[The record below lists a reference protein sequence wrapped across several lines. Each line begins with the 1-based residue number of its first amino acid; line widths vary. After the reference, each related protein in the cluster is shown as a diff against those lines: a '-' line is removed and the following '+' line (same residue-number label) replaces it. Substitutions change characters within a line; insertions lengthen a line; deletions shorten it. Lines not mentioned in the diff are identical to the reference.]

1 MANNASF
8 SNKYFFSIYIPVLL
22 SKSPQ
27 DGAENIP
34 KKQKI
39 DRRLIYHMTGALTM
53 TRRIYGY
60 IRAGSLHGTAETN
73 IRL

>member
-1 MANNASF
+1 M
-8 SNKYFFSIYIPVLL
+8 L
-22 SKSPQ
+22 SKSLQ

-34 KKQKI
+34 KTKKQK
-39 DRRLIYHMTGALTM
+39 DRRLIYHMTGALTV

>member
-1 MANNASF
+1 
-8 SNKYFFSIYIPVLL
+8 
-22 SKSPQ
+22 
-27 DGAENIP
+27 
-34 KKQKI
+34 
-39 DRRLIYHMTGALTM
+39 MTGALTM